1 MLAGRSS
8 RDRRGDHAGGAAAG
22 APVAS
27 DGREELV
34 RRYQQTTPAITA
46 KGVEDTAHYRY
57 LRLVALND
65 VGMDPGEFGATV
77 EETHRRLGA
86 IAARH
91 PGTLATTTTHDTK
104 RSADVRARV
113 AALTTIPDR
122 WARTVRAWR
131 RDNADLRGRRG
142 GPDPV
147 EEYLVY
153 QTLVGTWPIESTRLE
168 EYLRKA
174 LREAKRTTSWLE
186 PDEGWEDEVAAFA
199 RGLLARP
206 GFVARLEDVIA
217 ASAGAARAAALG
229 QALIRLTAAGVPDV
243 YQGDE
248 DDLLTLVDPDNRR
261 PVDWRRL
268 WARRAELPA
277 DGPPPP
283 GLEKLCLVTRALGLR
298 RRRPEVFAATS
309 YEPLAAG
316 PDVLAFARGGCVVA
330 VIPVRPAGR
339 RARLVTPVG
348 LEGAWVNLLSGASL
362 GLEGAT
368 PVAGIL
374 GGLPVALLE
383 RTAPG

>member
-1 MLAGRSS
+1 M
-8 RDRRGDHAGGAAAG
+8 
-22 APVAS
+22 
-27 DGREELV
+27 
-34 RRYQQTTPAITA
+34 I
-46 KGVEDTAHYRY
+46 
-57 LRLVALND
+57 
-65 VGMDPGEFGATV
+65 
-77 EETHRRLGA
+77 
-86 IAARH
+86 
-91 PGTLATTTTHDTK
+91 
-104 RSADVRARV
+104 
-113 AALTTIPDR
+113 AALTAIPDR

-131 RDNADLRGRRG
+131 EDNADLRGRRG

-174 LREAKRTTSWLE
+174 LREAKRTTSWVE

-206 GFVARLEDVIA
+206 GFIARLEDVIA

-229 QALIRLTAAGVPDV
+229 QALIRLTAVGVPDV

-248 DDLLTLVDPDNRR
+248 DDLFTLVDPDNRR

-268 WARRAELPA
+268 GKRAVRHCPRTGRRR
-277 DGPPPP
+277 P
-283 GLEKLCLVTRALGLR
+283 GWRSSASSARALELR
-298 RRRPEVFAATS
+298 RRRPEVFAAAS

-348 LEGAWVNLLSGASL
+348 LEGTWVNLLSGASL
-362 GLEGAT
+362 SLEGAT

-374 GGLPVALLE
+374 GGMPVALLE
-383 RTAPG
+383 RAAAG